1 MLDLEERKQKLNL
14 MLAKLEQMIVQRE
27 PKKQNQDYTDLI
39 EKNRDL
45 EEANNVAQAEIL
57 AKNKFI
63 NALKDKNNKA
73 IEEIDILIDQVKKSE
88 E

>member
-1 MLDLEERKQKLNL
+1 MLDLKERKQKLRL
-14 MLAKLEQMIVQRE
+14 TLAKLEELIAQRK
-27 PKKQNQDYTDLI
+27 PVRQNQDHTDLVQ
-39 EKNRDL
+39 KNRDL

-63 NALKDKNNKA
+63 NELKEKNNRA
-73 IEEIDILIDQVKKSE
+73 VEEIDKLIDKIEKNE